1 MKERK
6 VRRTFSMAF
15 KKEKVE
21 LLDQGKITV
30 RELSTVYEVSQSAI
44 RKWIKKYSKIEPC
57 VHIVVEKISEETKTK
72 ELLKQVAELERIVG
86 RKQLELD
93 YYKSTIE
100 VLNEEYGE
108 DLTKKHKPKQ

>member
-6 VRRTFSMAF
+6 VRRTFSPAF

-30 RELSTVYEVSQSAI
+30 RELSIVYEVSVTAI
-44 RKWIKKYSKIEPC
+44 YKWITKYSKIPPNEQ
-57 VHIVVEKISEETKTK
+57 IVVEKISEESKSR
-72 ELLKQVAELERIVG
+72 ELLKRVAELERVVG
-86 RKQLELD
+86 KKQLELD
-93 YYKSTIE
+93 YYKSTLE